1 MMSRNGLD
9 IRGSDYCLLLELFA
23 QSAWAGSILFKE
35 YIQTLN
41 RTPNEPCFYVLYWVT
56 LKLWSFPEL
65 NVFKKQ
71 RQSPEEL
78 PESLHLF

>member
-9 IRGSDYCLLLELFA
+9 TRGSDYCLLLELFA

-35 YIQTLN
+35 FYRPLT
-41 RTPNEPCFYVLYWVT
+41 EPPMSHVYVLYWVT

-65 NVFKKQ
+65 NFFKKQ